1 MYNNIGK
8 VTLER
13 AAVQTAVTVKIGI
26 DQHAADVVVSVQED
40 GLPAKRARRMGAEQL
55 IELVQKYVNA
65 AAKVYTAYEAG
76 PCGYWLH
83 RRLEAAGAK
92 NVVVVPQ
99 RWDREN
105 RNVKTDKRDAL
116 ELCNR
121 LDSYLRGN
129 TKAFS
134 LVCVPTP
141 EQEQR
146 RAIGRQRGWLGK
158 ERRRCIARAFGVMLS
173 AGIHAESGWHQA
185 RSWPLFRERLPLWLR
200 EQVEAWRTHA
210 EQLGREEELWTERV
224 EKHANGHIVPKG
236 IGQLTSALL
245 EMEVLDW
252 HRFESRRAIG
262 SYAGLCPSENSS
274 GQSRR
279 QGSISKHGNPR
290 IRHALIEAVWRLLQW
305 QPDYPPIKKLRQAV
319 GSRARRRTA
328 VAAARR
334 LVIDL
339 WRINTHRVTPEQVGL
354 KLQ

>member
-1 MYNNIGK
+1 MYNTLGK

-13 AAVQTAVTVKIGI
+13 AAVETAVTVKMGI
-26 DQHAADVVVSVQED
+26 DQHAANVVVSVQED
-40 GLPAKRARRMGAEQL
+40 GLPPKRARTMSAERL
-55 IELVQKYVNA
+55 IELVGEHVKA
-65 AAKVYTAYEAG
+65 GAKVYTAYEAG

-83 RRLEAAGAK
+83 RLLEAAGAK

-99 RWDREN
+99 KWDREN
-105 RNVKTDKRDAL
+105 RQVKTDKRDAL

-121 LDSYLRGN
+121 LDSFLRGN
-129 TKAFS
+129 AKAFS

-158 ERRRCIARAFGVMLS
+158 ERRRCIARAFGLMLS
-173 AGIHAESGWHQA
+173 AGIHAPSEWHQA
-185 RSWPLFRERLPLWLR
+185 KSWPVFREELPWWLR
-200 EQVEAWRTHA
+200 EQVEAWRVQA
-210 EQLGREEELWTERV
+210 EQLGKEEQRWTERV
-224 EKHANGHIVPKG
+224 EQCAAGHIVPKG
-236 IGQLTSALL
+236 VGQLTSALL

-252 HRFESRRAIG
+252 ARFKSRRAVG
-262 SYAGLCPSENSS
+262 SYAGLCPSENST

-290 IRHALIEAVWRLLQW
+290 IRHLLIEAVWRLLQW
-305 QPDYPPIKKLRQAV
+305 QPDYPPIKKLRHAV
-319 GSRARRRTA
+319 GSRARRRAA

-339 WRINTHRVTPEQVGL
+339 WRIHTKKITPEQAGL